1 MWQLFRDGG
10 FPMFGIV
17 GFGLVG
23 LMVGFRFALRPRA
36 GALGFIG
43 GMCGATLG
51 LTFAGLASDLRQ
63 VFTVVPHMVEAG
75 ELKPDAAHL
84 VVLQGISE
92 SMSPLIFGF
101 TLLALTALVC
111 GVGLRRLHRLTVG
124 VGHPS

>member
-10 FPMFGIV
+10 FSMFGIV
-17 GFGLVG
+17 GFGLAG
-23 LMVGFRFALRPRA
+23 LVAAFLFARRPRA

-43 GMCGATLG
+43 GMSGATLG
-51 LTFAGLASDLRQ
+51 LTFAGLASDLRE
-63 VFTVVPHMVEAG
+63 VFTVVPHLVETGA
-75 ELKPDAAHL
+75 LKPDAAHL

-111 GVGLRRLHRLTVG
+111 GVGLRRQQRLAA
-124 VGHPS
+124 